1 MTVTV
6 PQAVRILSKG
16 KYSIGP
22 EGTISSEDYALLEEL
37 IAEEVNRKDP
47 GFSATD
53 LVRYK
58 AYLVLDILSNTGG
71 TGFITEKKVKDVS
84 WKIGKSSNKGSTSL
98 WYDYAE
104 KMIAEFGKS
113 TMPAGVARSDAYFQG
128 LDSNPVDVTGD
139 PAYSERPGG
148 W

>member
-1 MTVTV
+1 MAITV

-16 KYSIGP
+16 KYTIGP
-22 EGTISSEDYALLEEL
+22 EGTISTEDYTVLEEF
-37 IAEEVNRKDP
+37 IAEEAVKKDP
-47 GFSATD
+47 GFSAVD

-58 AYLVLDILSNTGG
+58 AYLILDILSNTGG

-84 WKIGKSSNKGSTSL
+84 WKIGKSNNKGSTSL
-98 WYDYAE
+98 WYDFSE
-104 KMIAEFGKS
+104 RMIADFGKS
-113 TMPAGVARSDAYFQG
+113 TMPAGVSRSDSYFQG
-128 LDSNPVDVTGD
+128 LDSNPIDVTGE

>member
-16 KYSIGP
+16 KYTIGP
-22 EGTISSEDYALLEEL
+22 EGTISSEDYALLDEL
-37 IAEEVNRKDP
+37 IAEEVSRKDP
-47 GFSATD
+47 GFTATD

-58 AYLVLDILSNTGG
+58 AYLILDILSNTGG
-71 TGFITEKKVKDVS
+71 TGFVTEKKVNLVS
-84 WKIGKSSNKGSTSL
+84 WKISKSDVKGSTSL

-104 KMIAEFGKS
+104 KMISEYGKN
-113 TMPAGVARSDAYFQG
+113 TMPAGVSRSDAYFQG
-128 LDSNPVDVTGD
+128 FDSNPVDVSGD
-139 PAYSERPGG
+139 PANSERPGG